1 MTCPLLWFLLVV
13 PLPLSSW
20 FSVTLHMDVEFMDT
34 FMSKFPFKRLRTLF
48 IYSITVQ
55 TQAEHGMIFFKR
67 CFHRYVFSIGK
78 NALVF
83 LSFSL
88 KFSIIKMH
96 GWVFFGG
103 VVFLLLFFSYYLL
116 FSLQFS

>member
-1 MTCPLLWFLLVV
+1 
-13 PLPLSSW
+13 
-20 FSVTLHMDVEFMDT
+20 MDT

-55 TQAEHGMIFFKR
+55 TQAEHGMIFFKQ

-83 LSFSL
+83 LSFSF
-88 KFSIIKMH
+88 KFSIIKMQ
-96 GWVFFGG
+96 GWVFWG
-103 VVFLLLFFSYYLL
+103 VVVFFVIVFSFYLL
-116 FSLQFS
+116 FRLQFS